1 MDSHISFDHNDLNCV
16 CQVFEKQCFETEKIP
31 ADTLKGTVLTG
42 KVLKTGQEKVRLHLD
57 IDKEQAEDE
66 TYEFLW
72 KPVTG
77 NLLYCMPEEG
87 TKAVLYFGKADEST
101 GTVIYNIRE
110 NGETG
115 ENAEIALK
123 DASFLQMK
131 TTNKLSLLA
140 EGKVQLKGKNVML
153 LMPLGNVETSL
164 PGHRWRRK
172 KEENR

>member
-1 MDSHISFDHNDLNCV
+1 
-16 CQVFEKQCFETEKIP
+16 
-31 ADTLKGTVLTG
+31 
-42 KVLKTGQEKVRLHLD
+42 
-57 IDKEQAEDE
+57 
-66 TYEFLW
+66 
-72 KPVTG
+72 
-77 NLLYCMPEEG
+77 MPEEG
-87 TKAVLYFGKADEST
+87 TKAALYFGKADEST

-110 NGETG
+110 NGEECGEISDYNNRYFTTKDRKRMYLKPSEMGLLNMTG